1 MNATARA
8 LDHLMRAVGDPV
20 ADVQHIGPGHPELA
34 RANVL
39 RAAVGVLAKTPDK
52 LPFIAAALRTPEDS
66 GASPRERAHLAAGAA
81 WVSGKP
87 VLAAEKYV
95 AILGSWPH
103 DLLALRLAQSCYF
116 FLGWH
121 AELRA
126 VVESVWPAWKRDA
139 AGFGFV
145 LAMAAFARAENGD
158 VSGAESLGR
167 EALERDPACPIGVH
181 ALAHAFAESGRSRLG
196 AKWMRDQIAHWGG
209 DSRMRTHNAWHLA
222 MFDAE
227 NGDIDSALS
236 ILDSWLL
243 PSSVESPLDACDAT
257 ALLHR
262 LSADGVEDEGRW
274 SRISDAFEHSWTPGF
289 WPYVDLHAA
298 LAHLSAGQ
306 RARAEHFKKRIDAVA
321 LGDDYAA
328 WRAKGITQPGLEALT
343 AWAGSSPEQAARLLS
358 EFGASVSGA
367 GGSRVQLDIF
377 RRLERSV
384 ASTATR

>member
-1 MNATARA
+1 MSVTTRA
-8 LDHLMRAVGDPV
+8 LDHLLRAVGDPV
-20 ADVQHIGPGHPELA
+20 AEVQHIGPGHPEFA
-34 RANVL
+34 QANVL
-39 RAAVGVLAKTPDK
+39 RAAAGVLAKTPDK
-52 LPFIAAALRTPEDS
+52 LPFIASALRTAEES
-66 GASPRERAHLAAGAA
+66 GASPRERAHLAAASA
-81 WVSGKP
+81 WVNGKP
-87 VLAAEKYV
+87 VLAAERYV

-116 FLGWH
+116 FLGWQ

-126 VVESVWPAWKRDA
+126 VVDSVWPAWKSDA
-139 AGFGFV
+139 EGFRFV
-145 LAMAAFARAENGD
+145 LAMAAFAHAENGD
-158 VSGAESLGR
+158 VSGAETLGR
-167 EALERDPACPIGVH
+167 EALKLNPACPIGVH
-181 ALAHAFAESGRSRLG
+181 AIAHAFAESGRNRLG

-236 ILDSWLL
+236 MLDSWLL
-243 PSSVESPLDACDAT
+243 PASLNSPLDACDAT

-262 LSADGVEDEGRW
+262 LSIDGVEDEGRW
-274 SRISDAFEHSWTPGF
+274 SRISDAFEHAWTPGF
-289 WPYVDLHAA
+289 WPYVDLHAG

-306 RARAEHFKKRIDAVA
+306 RARAERFRKRIDAVA

>member
-1 MNATARA
+1 MSATARA
-8 LDHLMRAVGDPV
+8 LDHLLRAVGDPV
-20 ADVQHIGPGHPELA
+20 ADVQHIGPGDPEFA
-34 RANVL
+34 QANVI
-39 RAAVGVLAKTPDK
+39 RAAAGVLAKTPDK
-52 LPFIAAALRTPEDS
+52 LPFIASALRAPEES
-66 GASPRERAHLAAGAA
+66 GASPRERAHLAAAAA

-87 VLAAEKYV
+87 VLAAERYV

-121 AELRA
+121 AQLRA
-126 VVESVWPAWKRDA
+126 VVDSVWSAWKRDA
-139 AGFGFV
+139 EGFGFV

-167 EALERDPACPIGVH
+167 EALRIDPACPIGVH
-181 ALAHAFAESGRSRLG
+181 AIAHAFAESGRSRLG

-209 DSRMRTHNAWHLA
+209 DSRMRTHNAWHMA

-243 PSSVESPLDACDAT
+243 PSVESPLDACDAT

-262 LSADGVEDEGRW
+262 LSAEAVEDDGRW
-274 SRISDAFEHSWTPGF
+274 SRISDAFEQTWTPGF
-289 WPYVDLHAA
+289 WPYVDLHAG

-306 RARAEHFKKRIDAVA
+306 RERAERFKKRIDAVA

-343 AWAGSSPEQAARLLS
+343 AWSGSSPEQAARLLA

-384 ASTATR
+384 PSTPTP